1 MLVLVPVILDSS
13 IKYIYLFVSVQLE
26 LSVFN
31 VNGHWYNDC
40 EPIYR
45 LTLWKEP
52 GITVK
57 GVYELIPHRLSVT
70 RLLD

>member
-1 MLVLVPVILDSS
+1 M
-13 IKYIYLFVSVQLE
+13 
-26 LSVFN
+26 FN
-31 VNGHWYNDC
+31 VNGHWYNVG

-57 GVYELIPHRLSVT
+57 GVYELVPHRLSVT

>member
-13 IKYIYLFVSVQLE
+13 IKYIYSFVSEQVTLN
-26 LSVFN
+26 VFN
-31 VNGHWYNDC
+31 VNGHWYNVG

-45 LTLWKEP
+45 FTLWKEP

-57 GVYELIPHRLSVT
+57 DVYELVPHRLSVT
-70 RLLD
+70 RLLN